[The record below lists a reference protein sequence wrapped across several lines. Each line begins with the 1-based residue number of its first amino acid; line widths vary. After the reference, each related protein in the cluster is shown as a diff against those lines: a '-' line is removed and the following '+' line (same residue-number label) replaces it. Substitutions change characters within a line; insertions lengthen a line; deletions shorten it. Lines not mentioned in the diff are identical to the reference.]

1 MLKSRDVDAF
11 GASVVFKCTSC
22 QREVQMQENIAAFT
36 LTVEIKPKN
45 LQELFAGVAGTKGE
59 LVSDMLQRYG
69 LSRGQAMQMA
79 GGRALYPGAAV
90 KFVEDLSITPSQFMA
105 LMKGQASVNAKRGPR
120 KSKP

>member
-1 MLKSRDVDAF
+1 
-11 GASVVFKCTSC
+11 
-22 QREVQMQENIAAFT
+22 MQENIAAFT

-59 LVSDMLQRYG
+59 LGSDMLQRYG

-79 GGRALYPGAAV
+79 GGRVLYPGAAV